1 MLLLCPG
8 IDSSHPQ
15 SQLRFFP
22 KMKLNQPLDI
32 ALVGTGFRSQT
43 VYRLLFAA
51 LRGRGVRLVAV
62 CDPVRKSADAYAE
75 SLGVRAF
82 YSIRELVAARPMEAA
97 IICTPVELFHPISS
111 YLSQHGIH
119 NIVEAGFSHTL
130 TQARAMIRT
139 AQENNVVLA
148 VGEQFFRLGYE
159 RLAERVAA
167 TGFLGPVNRIISVFT
182 HTGTHNNG
190 CWIRFFGAHPDSAQA
205 VNHTMAVDQHVSLAH
220 RTHVDETFHAHFFTF
235 PGNRLVAD
243 MTSNPKGVLGRMQ
256 RPGYTQYEGT
266 RGTILLSPA
275 GHWNGPYHQ
284 VEGEVR
290 YCSDLSLA
298 TNGIVDTVYPFV
310 FQQENEFMKALH
322 VDLPTGRVSYTNP
335 FYRPVEE
342 AADVL
347 DYYHAA
353 TAELLLEFAQAIRG
367 ETTLEYTPED
377 AYASLMMSV
386 ATRES
391 VLNNG
396 AKVALPLD
404 VEVESEAQ
412 TLAAL
417 KARTGIDPLDVEG
430 MLEYVA
436 PRA

>member
-1 MLLLCPG
+1 
-8 IDSSHPQ
+8 
-15 SQLRFFP
+15 
-22 KMKLNQPLDI
+22 MKLNQPLDI
-32 ALVGTGFRSQT
+32 ALIGTGFRSQT

-51 LRGRGVRLVAV
+51 LRARGVRLVAV
-62 CDPVRKSADAYAE
+62 CDPVRQSADAYAE

-82 YSIRELVAARPMEAA
+82 YSIQELVQARPMEAA
-97 IICTPVELFHPISS
+97 IICTPVELFHPIST
-111 YLSQHGIH
+111 YLSEHGIH
-119 NIVEAGFSHTL
+119 NLVEAGFSYTL
-130 TQARAMIRT
+130 TQARDMIRT
-139 AQENNVVLA
+139 AQANNVIFA

-190 CWIRFFGAHPDSAQA
+190 CWIRFFGAHPDSAQS
-205 VNHTMAVDQHVSLAH
+205 VNHSMSVDQHVSLAH
-220 RTHVDETFHAHFFTF
+220 RTHVDETFHANFFTF

-243 MTSNPKGVLGRMQ
+243 MSSNPKGVLGRMQ

-266 RGTILLSPA
+266 RGAILLSPA

-284 VEGEVR
+284 VQGEVR
-290 YCSDLSLA
+290 YCSDIALA
-298 TNGIVDTVYPFV
+298 SNGIADTVYPFV

-322 VDLPTGRVSYTNP
+322 VDLPSGRLTYTNP

-353 TAELLLEFAQAIRG
+353 TAELVLEFAQAIRG
-367 ETTLEYTPED
+367 ETKLEYTPED
-377 AYASLMMSV
+377 AYASLMMGMAGHQSI
-386 ATRES
+386 
-391 VLNNG
+391 LQNG

-404 VEVESEAQ
+404 VEADAEQQA
-412 TLAAL
+412 LASL

-430 MLEYVA
+430 MLKYVA

>member
-1 MLLLCPG
+1 
-8 IDSSHPQ
+8 
-15 SQLRFFP
+15 
-22 KMKLNQPLDI
+22 MKLQEPIDI

-51 LRGRGVRLVAV
+51 LRARGVRLVAV
-62 CDPVRKSADAYAE
+62 CDPVHQSADAYAE
-75 SLGVRAF
+75 SLGVRPF
-82 YSIRELVAARPMEAA
+82 YSIRELVNARMVEAA
-97 IICTPVELFHPISS
+97 IICTPVELFYPISS

-119 NIVEAGFSHTL
+119 NLVEAGFTPSL

-139 AQENNVVLA
+139 AEENKVVLG
-148 VGEQFFRLGYE
+148 VGEQFFRLGHE
-159 RLAERVAA
+159 RLAARVAA
-167 TGFLGPVNRIISVFT
+167 TGFIGPVNRIISVFT

-190 CWIRFFGAHPDSAQA
+190 CWITFFGAHPDSAQA
-205 VNHTMAVDQHVSLAH
+205 VSHTMPVEKHTSLAH
-220 RTHVDETFHAHFFTF
+220 RSHTDETFHANFFTF

-275 GHWNGPYHQ
+275 GRWNGPYHQ

-290 YCSDLSLA
+290 YCSDIALES
-298 TNGIVDTVYPFV
+298 NGIADTVYPFV

-322 VDLPTGRVSYTNP
+322 VDLPSGRISYTNP
-335 FYRPVEE
+335 FYRPVVE

-353 TAELLLEFAQAIRG
+353 TAELVLEFAQAIRG
-367 ETTLEYTPED
+367 EGTLEYTPED
-377 AYASLMMSV
+377 AYASLSMNV
-386 ATRES
+386 AARES
-391 VLNNG
+391 ILRNG
-396 AKVALPLD
+396 AKVCLPL
-404 VEVESEAQ
+404 EGEILSETE
-412 TLAAL
+412 TLASL

-430 MLEYVA
+430 MLDYTA

>member
-1 MLLLCPG
+1 M
-8 IDSSHPQ
+8 
-15 SQLRFFP
+15 
-22 KMKLNQPLDI
+22 MKLNQPLDI

-51 LRGRGVRLVAV
+51 LRARGVRLVAV
-62 CDPVRKSADAYAE
+62 CDPVRQSADAYAE
-75 SLGVRAF
+75 SLGVPAF
-82 YSIRELVAARPMEAA
+82 YSIRELVQSRPMEAA
-97 IICTPVELFHPISS
+97 IICTPVELFFPIST
-111 YLSQHGIH
+111 YLSAHGIH
-119 NIVEAGFSHTL
+119 NLVEAGFSHSL

-139 AQENNVVLA
+139 AQENHVVLA
-148 VGEQFFRLGYE
+148 VGEQFFRLGHE

-205 VNHTMAVDQHVSLAH
+205 VGHTMPVEKHVSLAH
-220 RTHVDETFHAHFFTF
+220 RSHVDEEFHANFFTF
-235 PGNRLVAD
+235 PSNDPEARPGVRLVAD

-290 YCSDLSLA
+290 YCSDLALQ

-322 VDLPTGRVSYTNP
+322 VDLPTGRVSYINP

-353 TAELLLEFAQAIRG
+353 TAELVLEFAQAIRG

-377 AYASLMMSV
+377 AYASLMMGV

-391 VLNNG
+391 ILRNG
-396 AKVALPLD
+396 AKVALPLEGD
-404 VEVESEAQ
+404 VEVEEQ

-430 MLEYVA
+430 MLGYVA

>member
-1 MLLLCPG
+1 
-8 IDSSHPQ
+8 
-15 SQLRFFP
+15 
-22 KMKLNQPLDI
+22 
-32 ALVGTGFRSQT
+32 
-43 VYRLLFAA
+43 
-51 LRGRGVRLVAV
+51 
-62 CDPVRKSADAYAE
+62 
-75 SLGVRAF
+75 
-82 YSIRELVAARPMEAA
+82 MEAA
-97 IICTPVELFHPISS
+97 IICTPIELFYPIST

-119 NIVEAGFSHTL
+119 NLVEAGFTPSL

-139 AQENNVVLA
+139 AQENKVVLA

-159 RLAERVAA
+159 RLAERVAK
-167 TGFLGPVNRIISVFT
+167 TGFIGPVNRIISVFT

-190 CWIRFFGAHPDSAQA
+190 CWIRFFGAHADSAQA
-205 VNHTMAVDQHVSLAH
+205 VNHSMPVEKHVSLAH
-220 RTHVDETFHAHFFTF
+220 RSHVDELFHANFFTF
-235 PGNRLVAD
+235 PGNRMVAD
-243 MTSNPKGVLGRMQ
+243 MTSNPKGVLGRMH

-290 YCSDLSLA
+290 YCSDLALE
-298 TNGIVDTVYPFV
+298 TTGIVDTVYPFV

-322 VDLPTGRVSYTNP
+322 VDLPSGRVSYTNP

-377 AYASLMMSV
+377 AYASLMMNV
-386 ATRES
+386 GARES
-391 VLNNG
+391 IRQNG
-396 AKVALPLD
+396 VKICLPLD

-417 KARTGIDPLDVEG
+417 KARTGFDPLDIEA